1 MIQAV
6 GEAVMTTKSSTAL
19 IDATGRD
26 YDDWFT
32 ALDAWGAA
40 DKSSSDARA
49 WLRDDQGVS
58 AWWAQKLVVE
68 YEQIRGIRVPGARS
82 DGTVTVGASRTVRA
96 SQATAFAA
104 VVDPD
109 LRARWLPDVILTQRT
124 ATPDRT
130 ARFDGPDGTRVN
142 ITLDATSVS
151 KTAVSIEQERLP
163 VTIDHAAMRADWKT
177 RLEALHTL
185 LAQEHGDANP
195 AS

>member
-1 MIQAV
+1 
-6 GEAVMTTKSSTAL
+6 MTTKSSTAL

-40 DKSSSDARA
+40 DRSSSDARA
-49 WLRDDQGVS
+49 WLRDDHGVS

-68 YEQIRGIRVPGARS
+68 YEQIRGIRVPGARA
-82 DGTVTVGASRTVRA
+82 DGTVTVGASRTVPAPPA
-96 SQATAFAA
+96 SAFAA

-109 LRARWLPDVILTQRT
+109 LRARWLPDVTLMERT
-124 ATPDRT
+124 ATPART

-142 ITLDATSVS
+142 VTLHATSES

-163 VTIDHAAMRADWKT
+163 VTIDQAAIRADWKA

-185 LAQEHGDANP
+185 LVREHGDADP

>member
-1 MIQAV
+1 
-6 GEAVMTTKSSTAL
+6 MTTKSSTAL
-19 IDATGRD
+19 VDATGRD

-32 ALDAWGAA
+32 ALDAWGAPEH
-40 DKSSSDARA
+40 SSGEARA
-49 WLRDDQGVS
+49 WLRDQGVS
-58 AWWAQKLVVE
+58 TWWAQKLVVE
-68 YEQIRGIRVPGARS
+68 YEQIRDIRVPGARP
-82 DGTVTVGASRTVRA
+82 DGTVTVGASRTVPASRA
-96 SQATAFAA
+96 SAFAA

-109 LRARWLPDVILTQRT
+109 LRARWLPDVTLTQRT

-142 ITLDATSVS
+142 VTLEATSAS

-163 VTIDHAAMRADWKT
+163 VTIDHGAMRADWKA

-185 LAQEHGDANP
+185 LARETGDANP